1 VTGRGV
7 YGATRCA
14 VEADWWEDR
23 GWTRGERVL
32 TICTHKQAA
41 RAERKG
47 KHRGK
52 QNVRGGGREGGRG
65 GRRVAEEGTLD

>member
-1 VTGRGV
+1 MVQGAQLKQIGR
-7 YGATRCA
+7 RI
-14 VEADWWEDR
+14 R
-23 GWTRGERVL
+23 GGWARGERVL

-52 QNVRGGGREGGRG
+52 QNVRGRGREGGG
-65 GRRVAEEGTLD
+65 GTEGGGRVAEEGTLD